1 MKKILAV
8 SLLLVTSM
16 ASAET
21 CKLQTYASSWMA
33 TAPLPFPSPARR
45 VFIPAFWSPR
55 PRVASSVAAISSS
68 SSISPSPCSQKIR
81 RTKEK
86 FRPAAADR
94 LPTCSWMAASASAPK
109 TSPTASPAQSSNPGT
124 RFQFR
129 LSRSPSSPPAATS
142 TSSPASSLKSSQ
154 SADEPVLP
162 AFPPPPLPLPN
173 NTDPLTSAPRH
184 FIPKQP
190 AVSYSRLSTR
200 FFPLT

>member
-1 MKKILAV
+1 MKKVLAV

-33 TAPLPFPSPARR
+33 TGTPFSVACPVGCLFRHSGHHARASFLPSRPSHPQVQSAPHRALEKSAGRR
-45 VFIPAFWSPR
+45 KNSGRPR
-55 PRVASSVAAISSS
+55 PTDCQHAHGW
-68 SSISPSPCSQKIR
+68 R
-81 RTKEK
+81 RRHWRQ
-86 FRPAAADR
+86 RPHRRPLRRSLQILVRD
-94 LPTCSWMAASASAPK
+94 
-109 TSPTASPAQSSNPGT
+109 SN
-124 RFQFR
+124 FD

-173 NTDPLTSAPRH
+173 NTDPLTSAPTH
-184 FIPKQP
+184 
-190 AVSYSRLSTR
+190 SSRSNPRSLLAPQHV